1 LSSRFSSGGT
11 SDSGVGF
18 DERRDHELNIDLPDS
33 LLERLAE
40 LIAARV
46 NATASDRSSPWMTA
60 RQAAD
65 YLGCSVSRIRSLT
78 LTGELPHHRDGRR
91 PLYHRDELD
100 EFIRAG
106 GASCP

>member
-1 LSSRFSSGGT
+1 M
-11 SDSGVGF
+11 
-18 DERRDHELNIDLPDS
+18 NIELPDG
-33 LLERLAE
+33 LLERLAD

-46 NATASDRSSPWMTA
+46 SVQTIDRSGSPWLTA
-60 RQAAD
+60 RQVAG
-65 YLGCSVSRIRSLT
+65 YLGCSLSRVRALT

-100 EFIRAG
+100 EYVRGG

>member
-1 LSSRFSSGGT
+1 VRIEFP
-11 SDSGVGF
+11 DGV
-18 DERRDHELNIDLPDS
+18 
-33 LLERLAE
+33 LERLAE

-46 NATASDRSSPWMTA
+46 NPRTADRVSPWLTA
-60 RQAAD
+60 AQAAD
-65 YLGCSVSRIRSLT
+65 YLSCSVSRIRTLT

-100 EFIRAG
+100 EYVRAG

>member
-1 LSSRFSSGGT
+1 MKI
-11 SDSGVGF
+11 
-18 DERRDHELNIDLPDS
+18 ELPDS

-46 NATASDRSSPWMTA
+46 NVKTVDRGSPWMTT

-65 YLGCSVSRIRSLT
+65 YLGCSTSRIRTLT

-91 PLYHRDELD
+91 ALYHRDELD
-100 EFIRAG
+100 AFVRAG

>member
-1 LSSRFSSGGT
+1 MK
-11 SDSGVGF
+11 
-18 DERRDHELNIDLPDS
+18 IDLPDS
-33 LLERLAE
+33 LLERLAD
-40 LIAARV
+40 LIAARIDTR
-46 NATASDRSSPWMTA
+46 TADRADSPWMTA
-60 RQAAD
+60 EQAAS

-100 EFIRAG
+100 AFVRAG

>member
-1 LSSRFSSGGT
+1 VRI
-11 SDSGVGF
+11 
-18 DERRDHELNIDLPDS
+18 ELPDS

-46 NATASDRSSPWMTA
+46 NTRTADTASPWLTA
-60 RQAAD
+60 AQAAD
-65 YLGCSVSRIRSLT
+65 YLGCSLSRIRALT

-106 GASCP
+106 GAICP